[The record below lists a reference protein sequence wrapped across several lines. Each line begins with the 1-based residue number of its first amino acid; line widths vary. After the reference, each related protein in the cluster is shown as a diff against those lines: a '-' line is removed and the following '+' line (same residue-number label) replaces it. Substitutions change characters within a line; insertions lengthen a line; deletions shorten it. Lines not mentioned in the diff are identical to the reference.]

1 MFLSKP
7 NPIKIKNI
15 LIIIVFIH
23 LFIYSLFKIIYTIK
37 KLLLYVRIHLVNF
50 LSFLNNLLLI
60 NNFNI

>member
-50 LSFLNNLLLI
+50 LSFLNDLLLI